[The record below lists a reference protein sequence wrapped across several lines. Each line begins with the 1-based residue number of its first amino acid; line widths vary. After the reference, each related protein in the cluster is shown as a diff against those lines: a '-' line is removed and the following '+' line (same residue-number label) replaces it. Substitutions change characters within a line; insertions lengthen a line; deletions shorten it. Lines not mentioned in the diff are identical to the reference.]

1 MNLYP
6 RSLRTA
12 SGSVLRQPIAMQHM
26 NRVHVSFCF
35 RWVAAIGSS
44 SAYCSRAHV
53 VLSSHMCEARYSG
66 TCAYITYIHVYIVA
80 YMSRSFNFIEWY
92 TVIVDIRTVNTIARG
107 RSGWNYHVL
116 IEHRTQNISMS
127 VAITCALCGVYY
139 QSQEYSFSSSSS
151 SS

>member
-1 MNLYP
+1 MNLYL
-6 RSLRTA
+6 RSLRTV

-53 VLSSHMCEARYSG
+53 VLSSHMCGARYSD
-66 TCAYITYIHVYIVA
+66 TCAYKTYIYIVA

-92 TVIVDIRTVNTIARG
+92 TVIVDICTVNTIARG
-107 RSGWNYHVL
+107 RSGWNYRVL

-139 QSQEYSFSSSSS
+139 QSQEYSFFSSSSS